1 MVVDHGVGLEDVGT
15 DLAAPGNL
23 RLRGLERRPRLLLL
37 GGGPLEE
44 RGLEHLHRRR
54 AVLVLRALLL
64 AGDDDPGRLMRDP
77 DRRVRLVHMLPSG
90 ARRAEGV
97 DPEIPVVDLD
107 LDILVHLG
115 IDKDRGEGG
124 VSARLRIEGRD
135 ANEHPDRV
143 LLKTERDQLVQHA
156 IDQLP
161 SKQRMV
167 ITLFYMQQM
176 KYREIAELLDCSE
189 GTVAS
194 RLNTAVKNLKS
205 KFEGLN
211 LD

>member
-1 MVVDHGVGLEDVGT
+1 MIPDEIYVQKTIEGDAEAFNELVQRHHARIYGLAYRMLGNPDDASDATQEAFLEAYKSIQSFQFQSKFLTWLYRVGINVCQQYKRKADS
-15 DLAAPGNL
+15 
-23 RLRGLERRPRLLLL
+23 RERTLTTYAQDFH
-37 GGGPLEE
+37 E
-44 RGLEHLHRRR
+44 R
-54 AVLVLRALLL
+54 
-64 AGDDDPGRLMRDP
+64 
-77 DRRVRLVHMLPSG
+77 
-90 ARRAEGV
+90 
-97 DPEIPVVDLD
+97 
-107 LDILVHLG
+107 
-115 IDKDRGEGG
+115 
-124 VSARLRIEGRD
+124 EGRD

>member
-1 MVVDHGVGLEDVGT
+1 MVV
-15 DLAAPGNL
+15 
-23 RLRGLERRPRLLLL
+23 
-37 GGGPLEE
+37 
-44 RGLEHLHRRR
+44 
-54 AVLVLRALLL
+54 
-64 AGDDDPGRLMRDP
+64 
-77 DRRVRLVHMLPSG
+77 PSG
-90 ARRAEGV
+90 INVCQQYKRKADSRERT
-97 DPEIPVVDLD
+97 LTSYT
-107 LDILVHLG
+107 
-115 IDKDRGEGG
+115 KDFQE
-124 VSARLRIEGRD
+124 IEGRS

-205 KFEGLN
+205 KLEGLN
-211 LD
+211 LH

>member
-1 MVVDHGVGLEDVGT
+1 MIPDEIYVQKTIEGDTEAFNELVQRHHARIYGLAYRMLGNPDDASDATQEAFLEAYKSLQSFQFQSKFLTWLYRVGINVCQQYKRKADS
-15 DLAAPGNL
+15 
-23 RLRGLERRPRLLLL
+23 RERTLT
-37 GGGPLEE
+37 
-44 RGLEHLHRRR
+44 
-54 AVLVLRALLL
+54 
-64 AGDDDPGRLMRDP
+64 
-77 DRRVRLVHMLPSG
+77 SYT
-90 ARRAEGV
+90 
-97 DPEIPVVDLD
+97 
-107 LDILVHLG
+107 
-115 IDKDRGEGG
+115 KDFQE
-124 VSARLRIEGRD
+124 IEGRS

-205 KFEGLN
+205 KLEDLN
-211 LD
+211 LH